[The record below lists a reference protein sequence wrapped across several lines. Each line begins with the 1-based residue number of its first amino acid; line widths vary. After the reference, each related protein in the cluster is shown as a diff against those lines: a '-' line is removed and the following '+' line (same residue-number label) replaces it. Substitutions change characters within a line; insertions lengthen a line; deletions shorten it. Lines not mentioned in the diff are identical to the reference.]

1 MKNMNPLLLFLNVVD
16 LCSALILYFGPSF
29 PIIGAYTIYFAYIL
43 LIKGIL
49 SVFTSFPIGIFD
61 WMGILDLLAALAL
74 FLISFGVNFKIF
86 YIITI
91 LYIFKVAYVW
101 IRTIFNF

>member
-1 MKNMNPLLLFLNVVD
+1 MKNMNPLLLFLGVID
-16 LCSALILYFGPSF
+16 ACCALILYFGPNF

-49 SVFTSFPIGIFD
+49 SVFTSFPAGVFD
-61 WMGILDLLAALAL
+61 WMGILDILAGLAI
-74 FLISFGVNFKIF
+74 FLISLGVNFQIF
-86 YIITI
+86 HIFAI
-91 LYIFKVAYVW
+91 LYIFKTAYVL

>member
-1 MKNMNPLLLFLNVVD
+1 MNLLFLFLD
-16 LCSALILYFGPSF
+16 IIDACGAAILYFGPNF

-49 SVFTSFPIGIFD
+49 SISTSFPIGIFD
-61 WMGILDLLAALAL
+61 WMGILDILAGLAL

-86 YIITI
+86 YIIAI
-91 LYIFKVAYVW
+91 LYIFKAAYVL
-101 IRTIFNF
+101 IRTVFNF